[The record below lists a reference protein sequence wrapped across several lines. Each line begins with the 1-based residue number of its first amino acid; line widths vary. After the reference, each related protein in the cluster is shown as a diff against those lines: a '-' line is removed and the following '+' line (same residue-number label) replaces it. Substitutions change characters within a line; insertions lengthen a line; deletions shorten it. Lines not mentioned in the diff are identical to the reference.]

1 MQRDETKSSRIM
13 RLYGKGAYTVKEIAE
28 IVGCRPEYVRVV
40 ARQRKGSGQS
50 DADRR
55 YEASDLGRQSRKRRK
70 ERKREAIKAYQRTFY
85 RTRDRGKA
93 RAAYREAS
101 HA

>member
-13 RLYGKGAYTVKEIAE
+13 RLYGEGAYTVKEIAE

-55 YEASDLGRQSRKRRK
+55 YEASDLGREMRKRK
-70 ERKREAIKAYQRTFY
+70 HERQ
-85 RTRDRGKA
+85 
-93 RAAYREAS
+93 REAS